1 MTKRGQCQS
10 SWRIQTMPSV
20 LANYYIHMYC
30 GREGSDLAKKTLGIL
45 IWISLAEI
53 NQLQKN
59 AERYI
64 QWLFECIFSLIVLII
79 FRIPIGRARPYRPG
93 QLHRGGGYKYSWE
106 AKAKFLPS
114 SPLPP
119 PPLLPL
125 STLFY
130 VEQLLH
136 LLTCIH
142 CQKCLFFP
150 FHLTANDGSYEEF
163 GFAPMYKVYIHM

>member
-1 MTKRGQCQS
+1 MTNSDNAICPGELLH
-10 SWRIQTMPSV
+10 T
-20 LANYYIHMYC
+20 YC